1 MWKIREVPW
10 TVYLDQIR
18 NHGQSEHDDHQ
29 VEIEEQQPPHEPKV
43 GHYRGPKLTYNQ
55 DASRFKKYP
64 CGAYLSP
71 FPPPPLKIKQA

>member
-10 TVYLDQIR
+10 TVYFDQIR

-55 DASRFKKYP
+55 DASQDLKNIP
-64 CGAYLSP
+64 VEPISLHSP
-71 FPPPPLKIKQA
+71 LPP